1 MKKVFISGSI
11 SIKVLNKKVLER
23 LNNII
28 EKEYQ
33 ILLGDADGVDKNIQ
47 VELMSRN
54 YKNVHVYCS
63 GASCRNNVGNWE
75 TVHVEVPPKV
85 NGRKFFTFKDE
96 QMARDADYGFLI
108 WDGKSA
114 GTLNNLVN
122 LVKSGKTG
130 IVYFSQMDEF
140 VPVKDKQTF
149 EELLKKCNP
158 DDIGKID
165 NKVSFKKKLSQKPEP
180 LQEELQFTQ
189 YAEEKSYVN
198 REDLILSQGLV
209 NESHDTSAYPA
220 SCKQSILDFLQ
231 HNLISDLNKMVRI
244 GMDYY
249 AFNLLCSGLEL
260 LGSFFDQK
268 ELTEGHLSTLRI
280 DNAIDKLFPKGYR
293 IANVR
298 GAIENNLRHGLVHQF
313 TPTGNIALTSET
325 TSNCPRKYHL
335 NKGLSPD
342 DKRIIFVIEQ
352 FIDDFKNA
360 IAKLINEKNGKLKP
374 SINALRFEVEFIY
387 VHSVI
392 IGSDVIT
399 TSGGVPYKEVDS
411 TTI

>member
-11 SIKVLNKKVLER
+11 SIKTLNKQVLER

-33 ILLGDADGVDKNIQ
+33 ILIGDADGVDKNIQ
-47 VELMSRN
+47 TELIKRN

-63 GASCRNNVGNWE
+63 GETCRNNVGKWE

-85 NGRKFFTFKDE
+85 NGRKFFMLKDE

-122 LVKSGKTG
+122 LVKSAKTG
-130 IVYFSQMDEF
+130 IVYFSQAGKF
-140 VPVKDKQTF
+140 ITVKDSQTF

-158 DDIGKID
+158 EDIEKID
-165 NKVSFKKKLSQKPEP
+165 KKVGFKKNLSQKPEP
-180 LQEELQFTQ
+180 QQEELHFTLN
-189 YAEEKSYVN
+189 AEEKVYIN
-198 REDLILSQGLV
+198 REDFILPPVLV
-209 NESHDTSAYPA
+209 SEPQDTPVYPV
-220 SCKQSILDFLQ
+220 SCKRSILDFLQ
-231 HNLISDLNKMVRI
+231 YNLVPDLHKMAQN

-268 ELTEGHLSTLRI
+268 ELSEGHLSTLRI
-280 DNAIDKLFPKGYR
+280 DNAIDKLFPKGYKV
-293 IANVR
+293 ANIKS
-298 GAIENNLRHGLVHQF
+298 AIVSNIRHGLIHQF
-313 TPTGNIALTSET
+313 RPTGDIALTSES

-335 NKGLSPD
+335 KKGLSPD

-360 IAKLINEKNGKLKP
+360 ITKLINEKDVKLKP
-374 SINALRFEVEFIY
+374 AINTARFEKEFIY
-387 VHSVI
+387 VHTVI

-399 TSGGVPYKEVDS
+399 TSGGIPYKEVDS
-411 TTI
+411 TTV